1 MLLPVPNQRI
11 PSETHFELKLNKKV
25 SRGFPAEF
33 ENRNDAPFD
42 RHFVPLYV
50 LALFIN
56 HRTRPLMHGFTFLRL
71 SLEITVQSHSSFIL
85 SPEERGSPRTRKL
98 APKSSESQYFCFSTA
113 NRYVSNPSNYRF
125 DNGWRSFA
133 IYLTEICNISD
144 VFRTPCGSPPLNKI
158 RPKVTGISLFLF

>member
-33 ENRNDAPFD
+33 GNRNDAPFD

-71 SLEITVQSHSSFIL
+71 SSEIPVQALSSSIL

-98 APKSSESQYFCFSTA
+98 KSGSTQWS
-113 NRYVSNPSNYRF
+113 R
-125 DNGWRSFA
+125 
-133 IYLTEICNISD
+133 
-144 VFRTPCGSPPLNKI
+144 
-158 RPKVTGISLFLF
+158 